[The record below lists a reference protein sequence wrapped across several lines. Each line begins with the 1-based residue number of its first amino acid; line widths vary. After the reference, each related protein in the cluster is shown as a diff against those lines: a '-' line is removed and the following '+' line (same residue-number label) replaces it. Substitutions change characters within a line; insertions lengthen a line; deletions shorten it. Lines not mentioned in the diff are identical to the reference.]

1 MRVLI
6 SGGGTGGHVYP
17 ALAVVAQVLPKTAAA
32 VELPKPPAPEPVVDA
47 RAGRE
52 ALLWVG
58 SNRGM
63 EQKLVERAGLAYA
76 GIDTGQL
83 RGLNPLAALLN
94 IGRMVRG
101 VRQSL
106 GILRTFRPDVCF
118 VTGGYV
124 CVPVVIACRL
134 RGIPVL
140 IYLPDMVPGW
150 AIRSLSRLAQRVA
163 VTFPA
168 AAAYFGGEVPQGK
181 AVVTGYPVRAEL
193 VALTGNV
200 DRTREAHQQ
209 QRWAARQQLAERLGW
224 PALATDPKQTALP
237 LVLVWGASQGSRNIN
252 QALWA
257 ILPAVLEKAQVLHI
271 IGERDWPL
279 FQQENRAES
288 VPAEL
293 RERYHPVAYLHDE
306 MALTLV
312 AADLTVAR
320 AGASSM
326 GEFPVA
332 RLPAILVPLLGVN
345 QLQNA
350 EVLAEHG
357 GARIIADAQLREQLA
372 ATLLTLI
379 NDRPQREAMEE
390 ALARLAHPDAAQ
402 RIAAE
407 LVKLAAQ

>member
-1 MRVLI
+1 
-6 SGGGTGGHVYP
+6 
-17 ALAVVAQVLPKTAAA
+17 
-32 VELPKPPAPEPVVDA
+32 
-47 RAGRE
+47 
-52 ALLWVG
+52 
-58 SNRGM
+58 M
-63 EQKLVERAGLAYA
+63 EQNLVERAGLAYA

-224 PALATDPKQTALP
+224 PALATDPKQAALP

>member
-47 RAGRE
+47 HAGRE

-63 EQKLVERAGLAYA
+63 EQNLVERAGLAYA

-379 NDRPQREAMEE
+379 NDRPQRKAMEE
-390 ALARLAHPDAAQ
+390 ALARLAQPDAAQ